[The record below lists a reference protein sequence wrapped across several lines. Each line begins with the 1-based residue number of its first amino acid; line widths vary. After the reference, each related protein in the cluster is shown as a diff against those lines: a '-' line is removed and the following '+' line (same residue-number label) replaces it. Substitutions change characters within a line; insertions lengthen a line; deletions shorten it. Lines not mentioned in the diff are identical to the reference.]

1 MIKNKR
7 HIILEIP
14 TNLSHLSGKE
24 YGKHIYQTQVEA
36 IIQKSFQQEEIPVIV
51 FPAHI
56 CGVSITFV
64 KGFCEDLLQG
74 FSKQE
79 LIRKVNFLSTNF
91 YMGKVVEKSVLE
103 SILF

>member
-1 MIKNKR
+1 M
-7 HIILEIP
+7 LAFP
-14 TNLSHLSGKE
+14 TNLSLLSGQE
-24 YGKHIYQTQVEA
+24 YGKYIYQIQVET
-36 IIQKSFQQEEIPVIV
+36 IIQKCFQQEEIPVIV

-74 FSKQE
+74 FSKYE
-79 LIRKVNFLSTNF
+79 LIRKVDFLSTNF